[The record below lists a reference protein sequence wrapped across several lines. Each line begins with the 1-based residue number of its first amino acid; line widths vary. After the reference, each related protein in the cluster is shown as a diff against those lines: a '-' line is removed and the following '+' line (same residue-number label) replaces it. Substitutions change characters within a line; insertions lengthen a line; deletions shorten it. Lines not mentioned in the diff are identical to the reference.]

1 MLFLDDET
9 DLNWPN
15 LLFGI
20 FVNSMNCRTCVRPKN
35 VIGQLIFANKKD
47 DECSRCYQFVA
58 LSCKFDAE
66 LQGNVDSGFPFR
78 FNNKKSANFFFF
90 KSHRLSSKLDWLTL
104 QFSYEQNMASECLC
118 QSSSAKWSI
127 LNWEWFINVFDNS
140 LNAMSN
146 TKVVIH
152 NSAKYTLS
160 LMIQFTTKY
169 LEFLIKWFWWLIFNN
184 WTF

>member
-1 MLFLDDET
+1 MQTNEFAECKMKLALAFQLAQNVLFLDDET

-78 FNNKKSANFFFF
+78 FNNKKSTQFFSQ
-90 KSHRLSSKLDWLTL
+90 KSSFIIKIRLID
-104 QFSYEQNMASECLC
+104 
-118 QSSSAKWSI
+118 
-127 LNWEWFINVFDNS
+127 
-140 LNAMSN
+140 
-146 TKVVIH
+146 
-152 NSAKYTLS
+152 
-160 LMIQFTTKY
+160 TTV
-169 LEFLIKWFWWLIFNN
+169 
-184 WTF
+184 

>member
-1 MLFLDDET
+1 MMNVRDVTSLLLCHVNLMPNYKEMSTRASLF
-9 DLNWPN
+9 
-15 LLFGI
+15 
-20 FVNSMNCRTCVRPKN
+20 
-35 VIGQLIFANKKD
+35 
-47 DECSRCYQFVA
+47 
-58 LSCKFDAE
+58 
-66 LQGNVDSGFPFR
+66 DSTI
-78 FNNKKSANFFFF
+78 KSQHIFFFF
-90 KSHRLSSKLDWLTL
+90 KSHRSSSKLDWLTL